1 MSITLRSE
9 AFDTA
14 GYVSRFTNKGR
25 IRLEGAVSADGA
37 DGIHRALE
45 QETPWEL
52 QLVSKDGRP
61 EIINRRE
68 LNALPE
74 SEIQQRL
81 QDAAERAQSGLSW
94 LRLGVNLLDKSG
106 EDFALTPFASLLK
119 SPQFARFCGELTG
132 LSDLTL
138 TELSA
143 VCYRPGDFFTQHTD
157 LGARLCFEWN
167 FSRGWRA
174 DWGGQVLFHS
184 PSGDIEGG
192 ISPRLNDLSLY
203 AGDQPRSIASIA
215 PYAGTPRFSVVGRFV

>member
-1 MSITLRSE
+1 MPLALLSD

-25 IRLEGAVSADGA
+25 IRLEGAISADDA
-37 DGIHRALE
+37 DAMHTALE
-45 QETPWEL
+45 RETPWEL

-68 LNALPE
+68 LNMLPE

-81 QDAAERAQSGLSW
+81 QDTAERAQASLSW
-94 LRLGVNLLDKSG
+94 LRLGLNLLNRSD
-106 EDFALTPFASLLK
+106 EDFALTPLAGLIK
-119 SPQFARFCGELTG
+119 SAGFSQFCERLTG

-143 VCYRPGDFFTQHTD
+143 TCYRPGDFFTQHTD

-167 FSRGWRA
+167 FSKDWRP

-192 ISPRLNDLSLY
+192 ILPRLNDLALY
-203 AGDQPRSIASIA
+203 AGDQPRSIASVA
-215 PYAGTPRFSVVGRFV
+215 PYAGTPRFSVVGRFA